1 MTIIEALKSIIN
13 YPIEDNKVALISMK
27 RGLIPEDETSQAVLL
42 SKEFELAT
50 ADVYLLLV
58 STPTIAEGG
67 YQISMT
73 DKGNMLE
80 LAKAI
85 YCKHG
90 EDMGFDTV
98 VNVGTIKAVDLW

>member
-1 MTIIEALKSIIN
+1 MTITEALKSIVN
-13 YPIEDNKVALISMK
+13 YPIEDNKVAIITMK
-27 RGLIPEDETSQAVLL
+27 RGLNPADETNQTVLL

-73 DKGNMLE
+73 DKGNMLD